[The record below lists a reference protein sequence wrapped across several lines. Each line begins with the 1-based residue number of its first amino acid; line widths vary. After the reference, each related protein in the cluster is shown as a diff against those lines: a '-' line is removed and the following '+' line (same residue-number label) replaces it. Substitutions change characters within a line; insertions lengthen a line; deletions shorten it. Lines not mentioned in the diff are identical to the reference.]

1 MSFKCNFCHSNLSSE
16 YSLFKHQKTTKKCLN
31 LQGVI
36 IPEGNFKCDI
46 CNKTFLH
53 KSVFNIHLKSCNK
66 KNEPYL
72 YKKNEAY
79 LIKELETKYNTLE
92 TKKNEADLIIKE
104 LETKYNTLK
113 TKYNTVQNKYN
124 TVQNKYNI
132 LESKYDMIME
142 ERKGLL
148 DNITKSALSKTNTN
162 NKNIINITYTRTDEE
177 LKNIYEQHLTPS
189 HIEGGISAITQL
201 IVDKVVT
208 NDEGVKMISITD
220 KSRGTARYKLPT
232 GEMVTDNGLTN
243 FTNKN
248 RNIIMKKIYS
258 IACEKDISDKILNEE
273 TNISK
278 GYTEISDDLEGNNLR
293 SSLIKKI

>member
-1 MSFKCNFCHSNLSSE
+1 MSFKCNFCDSNLSSN
-16 YSLFKHQKTTKKCLN
+16 YYLSKHQKTAKKCLAI
-31 LQGVI
+31 QGVI
-36 IPEGNFKCDI
+36 IPKSDFECNI
-46 CNKTFLH
+46 CESVFLH
-53 KSVFNIHLKSCNK
+53 KSVLVTHLKSC
-66 KNEPYL
+66 
-72 YKKNEAY
+72 
-79 LIKELETKYNTLE
+79 
-92 TKKNEADLIIKE
+92 TKKNEAE
-104 LETKYNTLK
+104 LNKKNIMELQKKYNTL
-113 TKYNTVQNKYN
+113 
-124 TVQNKYNI
+124 QNKYNI
-132 LESKYDMIME
+132 LDTKYEILMQEKKEWKEKEEKLLESKYEMIME
-142 ERKGLL
+142 ERKEWKIQQKELL
-148 DNITKSALSKTNTN
+148 DNITKSALSKTNTTNNTN

-208 NDEGVKMISITD
+208 NEEGVKMISITD

-258 IACEKDISDKILNEE
+258 IACEKDISDKILDED

>member
-1 MSFKCNFCHSNLSSE
+1 MSFKCNFCDSNLSSN
-16 YSLFKHQKTTKKCLN
+16 YYLSKHQKTAKKCLAI
-31 LQGVI
+31 QGVI
-36 IPEGNFKCDI
+36 TPKSDFECNI
-46 CNKTFLH
+46 CESVFLH
-53 KSVFNIHLKSCNK
+53 KSVLVTHLKSC
-66 KNEPYL
+66 
-72 YKKNEAY
+72 
-79 LIKELETKYNTLE
+79 
-92 TKKNEADLIIKE
+92 TKKNEAE
-104 LETKYNTLK
+104 L
-113 TKYNTVQNKYN
+113 NKKN
-124 TVQNKYNI
+124 IMELQKKHSVLENKYNI
-132 LESKYDMIME
+132 LESKYEMIME
-142 ERKGLL
+142 ERKEWKIQQKELL
-148 DNITKSALSKTNTN
+148 DKITKSALSKTNTTNNTN

-177 LKNIYEQHLTPS
+177 LKNIYEQHLKPS

-248 RNIIMKKIYS
+248 RNMIMKKIYS
-258 IACEKDISDKILNEE
+258 IACEKDISDKILDED

>member
-1 MSFKCNFCHSNLSSE
+1 MSYKCNFCNSNLLSE
-16 YSLFKHQKTTKKCLN
+16 YSLSKHQKTAKKCLAI
-31 LQGVI
+31 QGVI
-36 IPEGNFKCDI
+36 IPEGNFKCDV
-46 CNKTFLH
+46 CNHKFIH
-53 KSVFNIHLKSCNK
+53 KSVLKNHIKSCN
-66 KNEPYL
+66 
-72 YKKNEAY
+72 
-79 LIKELETKYNTLE
+79 
-92 TKKNEADLIIKE
+92 KKNEADLIIKE
-104 LETKYNTLK
+104 LK
-113 TKYNTVQNKYN
+113 TKYNALESKYN
-124 TVQNKYNI
+124 TVKINHKTLENKYNI
-132 LESKYDMIME
+132 LESKYEMIME
-142 ERKGLL
+142 ERKELL
-148 DNITKSALSKTNTN
+148 DNITKSAISKTNTTN

-232 GEMVTDNGLTN
+232 GEMVTDNGLSN

-278 GYTEISDDLEGNNLR
+278 GYTEISDDLHGNNLR